1 MEIFCTESLC
11 TQDNNLERAVDWI
24 FNHPDEV
31 GQEEMDQSSA
41 VEPQYLDGPGS
52 K

>member
-1 MEIFCTESLC
+1 
-11 TQDNNLERAVDWI
+11 LERAVDWI

-41 VEPQYLDGPGS
+41 AEPQCVDGPGS
-52 K
+52 T